1 MSTIF
6 YGALITPTSLTAYRA
21 LPRALLAVSRETGNI
36 EWVEDDVPAGELQ
49 DVLARH
55 GLVSE
60 GVDIVELKLG
70 EFLMPGFI
78 DTHIVSRAT
87 GCVLWNVC

>member
-6 YGALITPTSLTAYRA
+6 YGALVTPLSLTSYAARPHA
-21 LPRALLAVSRETGNI
+21 LIAVSRISGEI
-36 EWVEDDVPAGELQ
+36 EWIERDVRAAELQ

-55 GLVSE
+55 GIESETDLVK
-60 GVDIVELKLG
+60 LKIG

-78 DTHIVSRAT
+78 DTHTVSH
-87 GCVLWNVC
+87 